1 MKIMMKTN
9 LPELR
14 RKSGIT
20 QGELANKVGVR
31 RETIVRMEKGLYVPS
46 LKLAM
51 DIADVFEKTVYD
63 IFSFDEE

>member
-1 MKIMMKTN
+1 MRIMMKTN

-14 RKSGIT
+14 HESGIT

-51 DIADVFEKTVYD
+51 DIADVFGKTVYEV
-63 IFSFDEE
+63 FSFKE